1 MIGKMQP
8 AAVETLLAA
17 QSLGRIG
24 CADRDKVYVVPVN
37 YVYHDGCIICHSL
50 AGMKIDIMRKHPE
63 ICFEVEAIQS
73 YTEWQSV
80 IAWGRFEE
88 LQTDPE
94 RKAAMDL
101 LVEKMMRLKLSES
114 AIVPERTEER
124 VHPRAPGYIRPVLFR
139 IRLTEKTGRFE
150 HAD

>member
-8 AAVETLLAA
+8 AAIETLLAA

-24 CADRDKVYVVPVN
+24 CADETKVYVVPVN
-37 YVYHDGCIICHSL
+37 YVYHNGCIYCHSL
-50 AGMKIDIMRKHPE
+50 AGMKIDMMRRHPE

-73 YTEWQSV
+73 FTEWQSV

-101 LVEKMMRLKLSES
+101 LVEKMMRLKVSET
-114 AIVPERTEER
+114 AIIPELTGER
-124 VHPRAPGYIRPVLFR
+124 IHPRAPGFIHPVLFR